1 MLATNKV
8 QLIGYAGANPEMVNL
23 KNKGYKK
30 AVISLATR
38 ESYKKDGEWVNITT
52 WHKVVAWN
60 HLATQMCELIQK
72 GSRLSVTGRVSYRQV
87 ETQKGKLTLSEIT
100 VNEFNLEPIQ

>member
-8 QLIGYAGANPEMVNL
+8 QLTGYAGANPEMVNL

-60 HLATQMCELIQK
+60 NLATKMCELVQK
-72 GSRLSVTGRVSYRQV
+72 GSRVSVTGRVSYRQV

-100 VNEFNLEPIQ
+100 VNEFALEPIQ

>member
-1 MLATNKV
+1 MLSTNKV
-8 QLIGYAGANPEMVNL
+8 QLVGYAGAAPELVDL

-30 AVISLATR
+30 AVVSLATR

-60 HLATQMCELIQK
+60 QMATRICSMVQK
-72 GSRLSVTGRVSYRQV
+72 GSRISITGRVNYRQV
-87 ETQKGKLTLSEIT
+87 ETGKGRFMLSEIT
-100 VNEFNLEPIQ
+100 VNEFALEPVK

>member
-8 QLIGYAGANPEMVNL
+8 QLVGYAGTTPELVNL

-30 AVISLATR
+30 AIISLATR
-38 ESYKKDGEWVNITT
+38 ESYKKDGEWINVTT

-60 HLATQMCELIQK
+60 TMATKMCALIQK
-72 GSRLSVTGRVSYRQV
+72 GSRISVKGRVNYRQV

-100 VNEFNLEPIQ
+100 VNEFALEPIK